1 MENGWVDRYV
11 GGRMGQWADEC
22 VGGQKRGRMGD
33 GQMSVWV
40 DRWVGGCR
48 GRQEEEQIKE

>member
-1 MENGWVDRYV
+1 MDRYV